1 MKLEMKKLSRRG
13 MLFTAAL
20 PAAVTQLSAQ
30 QQSSREQDLDTARTA
45 IKNNLNA
52 LAQVKVPIA
61 TEPAFTFK
69 A

>member
-1 MKLEMKKLSRRG
+1 MKKLSRRG

-20 PAAVTQLSAQ
+20 PAAVTQQLSAQ
-30 QQSSREQDLDTARTA
+30 QQPTSSREQDLDSARTA